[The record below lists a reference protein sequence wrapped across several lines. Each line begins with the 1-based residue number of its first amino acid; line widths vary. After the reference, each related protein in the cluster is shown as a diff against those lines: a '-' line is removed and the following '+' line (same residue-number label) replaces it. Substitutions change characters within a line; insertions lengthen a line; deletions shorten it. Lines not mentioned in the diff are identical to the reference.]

1 MQVVIIGAGKT
12 GRFLAEKLK
21 GQHAITVIEQRLDVT
36 EKLRAAMPSITVVH
50 GDADEPSVLEYAGVA
65 HADLLA
71 ALTGDDEDNLVAS
84 FLAKTEFGVPVVFA
98 RVNHPANEWMFTGDW
113 GVDVAVSSASLITS
127 LVEKEI
133 SLGDIVQLLLLQAEN
148 LAIEEVV
155 LPAGS
160 PVVGLTLTEVML
172 PEGTRIMAVINDSG
186 VTVAQGDTLLSAGD
200 RILLLANL
208 DDREAANKAL
218 GLRERSSDDDLVQKP
233 GESRTEH

>member
-21 GQHAITVIEQRLDVT
+21 GQHAITMIEQRLDVA

-98 RVNHPANEWMFTGDW
+98 RVNHPANEWMFDKEW
-113 GVDVAVSSASLITS
+113 GIDVAVSTASIIVS
-127 LVEKEI
+127 LVEKEV
-133 SLGDIVQLLLLQAEN
+133 SLGDIVSLLTLQAEN
-148 LAIEEVV
+148 IAIEEVL
-155 LPAGS
+155 LPADS
-160 PVVGLTLTEVML
+160 PVVGKTLIDVTL
-172 PEGTRIMAVINDSG
+172 PEETRIMAIISEG
-186 VTVAQGDTLLSAGD
+186 TVKIPQGDTPLAAGD
-200 RILLLANL
+200 RLLLLATL
-208 DDREAANKAL
+208 DRQDAMHEAL
-218 GLRERSSDDDLVQKP
+218 GVR
-233 GESRTEH
+233 GGA

>member
-21 GQHAITVIEQRLDVT
+21 GQHAVTMIEQRLGVA

-98 RVNHPANEWMFTGDW
+98 RVNHPSNEWMFTSEW
-113 GVDVAVSSASLITS
+113 GVDVAVSTASIIVS
-127 LVEKEI
+127 LVEKEV
-133 SLGDIVQLLLLQAEN
+133 SLGDIVSLLTLQAEN
-148 LAIEEVV
+148 VAIEEVL
-155 LPAGS
+155 LPAES
-160 PVVGLTLTEVML
+160 PVVGLTLAEVTL
-172 PEGTRIMAVINDSG
+172 PEDTRIMAIISG
-186 VTVAQGDTLLSAGD
+186 REVKIPQGDTLLAEGD
-200 RILLLANL
+200 RLLLLAQL
-208 DDREAANKAL
+208 DRQDAMHDAL
-218 GLRERSSDDDLVQKP
+218 GLRA
-233 GESRTEH
+233 GG